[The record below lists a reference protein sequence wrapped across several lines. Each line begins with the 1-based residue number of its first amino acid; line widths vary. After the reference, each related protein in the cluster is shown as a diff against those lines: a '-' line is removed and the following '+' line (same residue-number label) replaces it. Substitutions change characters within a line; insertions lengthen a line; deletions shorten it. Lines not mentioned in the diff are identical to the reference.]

1 MGQEL
6 KGIILACISFC
17 ILWKHCG
24 TANFLPVNQFRSLS
38 CSLCAV
44 PLQSMERDLLPTAT
58 CNRTDQKEHKPKAAA
73 HVSRCN
79 YILPWRKN
87 KRVHQILNAQQENS
101 TNLLDVLSFIGW
113 FEPNESAYLSTKN
126 LWSHRRFQKCQN
138 PVLPSRTTKRTI
150 SPTHFSAQA
159 NHCIHG
165 SSKVSGPS
173 SSGFDSAGIRESK
186 GQKNT

>member
-1 MGQEL
+1 MFTVCSAFTEHGKRSAPHCYLQQHRS
-6 KGIILACISFC
+6 KGAQTKS
-17 ILWKHCG
+17 
-24 TANFLPVNQFRSLS
+24 S
-38 CSLCAV
+38 C
-44 PLQSMERDLLPTAT
+44 
-58 CNRTDQKEHKPKAAA
+58 
-73 HVSRCN
+73 SRCN

-126 LWSHRRFQKCQN
+126 LWCHRRFQKCQN